1 MMGATITG
9 SKIMTSKQN
18 APVSQAP
25 SSALKIQSTK
35 LGSQATEVPSASAAI
50 GSKSLAQNG
59 QAQQA
64 HVEASFAAVLEP
76 EVPQTRAGESAT
88 SIAEQK

>member
-1 MMGATITG
+1 M
-9 SKIMTSKQN
+9 
-18 APVSQAP
+18 
-25 SSALKIQSTK
+25 
-35 LGSQATEVPSASAAI
+35 
-50 GSKSLAQNG
+50 AQNG

-88 SIAEQK
+88 SIAEQKQGELLNTEMTLNKLASEEGNKTIGEEEH